1 LKIKL
6 LVFTVLVLKFDLK
19 TFSGDY
25 NIKKYRNI
33 KKNLVIITSKN
44 TEKKN
49 GDYSIKKY
57 KNIKN
62 SFCVFASSDDSCT
75 STQTSFKN
83 SFENRVYLFQL
94 FYIFV
99 SFFKHRFQSK
109 I

>member
-1 LKIKL
+1 
-6 LVFTVLVLKFDLK
+6 
-19 TFSGDY
+19 
-25 NIKKYRNI
+25 
-33 KKNLVIITSKN
+33 VIITSKN
-44 TEKKN
+44 TEINKKF

-57 KNIKN
+57 KNIFLKFGDYSIKKYKN
-62 SFCVFASSDDSCT
+62 RKNFCVFASSDDSCT